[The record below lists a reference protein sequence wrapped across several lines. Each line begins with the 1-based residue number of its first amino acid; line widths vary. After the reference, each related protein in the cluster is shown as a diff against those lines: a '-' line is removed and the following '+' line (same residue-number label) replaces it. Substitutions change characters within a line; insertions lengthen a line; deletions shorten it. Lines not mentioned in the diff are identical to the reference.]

1 MIEDD
6 MDENEMIEPLELGG
20 IEREEWWLATPE
32 QLLVW
37 ARLRVLESGVA
48 QVFDSLGE
56 TLTYE
61 SEDMARAA
69 LMDADFRGLDGM
81 DDDDAEL
88 VGMLLE
94 ELQPPQGEGDEEI
107 LPQMIRQMAPRH

>member
-1 MIEDD
+1 MNEDD
-6 MDENEMIEPLELGG
+6 MEYSDEVAEF
-20 IEREEWWLATPE
+20 EREEWWLATPE

-61 SEDMARAA
+61 SEDVARAA
-69 LMDADFRGLDGM
+69 LMDADFRGLDGI
-81 DDDDAEL
+81 DDDDAE
-88 VGMLLE
+88 VIGMLIE
-94 ELQPPQGEGDEEI
+94 ELQPPQGEDDEE
-107 LPQMIRQMAPRH
+107 LLSQMIRQKPPQH